1 MNVFSNSV
9 VLARQVAT
17 EPGFI
22 VRPIAWLFGW
32 LVNFVFNLV
41 YLIGP
46 VNSLGITIII
56 VTIVFRAAL
65 LPTSIKAQKSMRKM
79 QEIKPELDKI
89 KEKYGNTKDPEKV
102 KKMNAEQSAL
112 MAKHDANP
120 LKGCLPMLL
129 QMPLFIGFNFV
140 LQQAF
145 LYIGRL
151 REVYYDLAVAI
162 MRVPDYI
169 NIFIPPGL
177 SVDQHRG
184 LPDYHANAIRLLPN
198 SILDNNMQ
206 AANLY
211 AQGGW
216 SLDALRAH
224 IGELIDISIPAD
236 FARVINRFTADNWA
250 WLQAQIEPYYP
261 HYWAD
266 IASLNEYRQSVESFL
281 GINMIEVSGWTVT
294 GIVLS
299 VITGVSMF
307 VASWVGQQRMAG
319 AAQDD
324 RAKMQ
329 QRMMLIIMPVVFGFM
344 TVSFPAGL
352 ALFWITGQIFQ
363 TIADVILMKRA
374 GTPIKLPF
382 LNKKDDE

>member
-1 MNVFSNSV
+1 MNVFTD
-9 VLARQVAT
+9 LAILAARPIAT

-22 VRPIAWLFGW
+22 VRPIATLFGW

-41 YLIGP
+41 YAIGP

-56 VTIVFRAAL
+56 VTILFRAAL
-65 LPTSIKAQKSMRKM
+65 LPTSIKAQKSMRRM

-145 LYIGRL
+145 LYIARL

-177 SVDQHRG
+177 TIEQHRA
-184 LPDYHANAIRLLPN
+184 LPAEHANALRLLPN
-198 SILDNNMQ
+198 SILDNNME
-206 AANLY
+206 AARLY
-211 AQGGW
+211 EAGLTIQ
-216 SLDALRAH
+216 DALAQV
-224 IGELIDISIPAD
+224 GETIDIAIPEQ

-250 WLQAQIEPYYP
+250 WLQTQIDPYY
-261 HYWAD
+261 WAE
-266 IASLNEYRQSVESFL
+266 IGRLNDYRRGMESFL
-281 GINMIEVSGWTVT
+281 GLSMIEPGGWAWP
-294 GIVLS
+294 GILISILVGL
-299 VITGVSMF
+299 TMF

-319 AAQDD
+319 VAQDD
-324 RAKMQ
+324 KAKMQ
-329 QRMMLIIMPVVFGFM
+329 QRMMLVIMPVVFGFM
-344 TVSFPAGL
+344 TVTFPAGL
-352 ALFWITGQIFQ
+352 GLFWITGQIFQ
-363 TIADVILMKRA
+363 ATTDVILLKRS

-382 LNKKDDE
+382 LKNKSEE